1 MTPARYRIVRLLF
14 ITIGVGYFIAI
25 SLSQF
30 FYPDQFSSALINATT
45 TPVMWWHDY
54 ILSGVLII
62 VAVVLAFK
70 LAKPSYHLFLAAA
83 LIFFSIVAS
92 IYRWPD
98 WISGNG
104 YFTLSV
110 LSAFTGALFIYS
122 MMRFAGKHST
132 AEYGKYFLRR
142 KRLGFYKKVV
152 VFFSQDRPFWLILFP
167 VLSGLMIG
175 GSYLGPD
182 IEFMVNIL
190 ILIIGLIYFRI
201 SFYFAG
207 AENRNRLA
215 WLLWGLIAIIGLYV
229 VQLFLY
235 IFYADQI
242 ILLVIT
248 LFLTSLVI
256 CLSFIMSI
264 FFSRSTD
271 ARFVVRKTL
280 IYGAILLVG
289 LFIFG
294 AVEHY
299 VIHAISHALHIKDSI
314 LNSCFGAAIAL
325 TIRPAHHR
333 LEHWLKKLEKKEE
346 NHP

>member
-1 MTPARYRIVRLLF
+1 MTS
-14 ITIGVGYFIAI
+14 T
-25 SLSQF
+25 
-30 FYPDQFSSALINATT
+30 
-45 TPVMWWHDY
+45 
-54 ILSGVLII
+54 
-62 VAVVLAFK
+62 
-70 LAKPSYHLFLAAA
+70 FLHF
-83 LIFFSIVAS
+83 LVAS
-92 IYRWPD
+92 
-98 WISGNG
+98 
-104 YFTLSV
+104 
-110 LSAFTGALFIYS
+110 
-122 MMRFAGKHST
+122 
-132 AEYGKYFLRR
+132 
-142 KRLGFYKKVV
+142 
-152 VFFSQDRPFWLILFP
+152 
-167 VLSGLMIG
+167 
-175 GSYLGPD
+175 
-182 IEFMVNIL
+182 
-190 ILIIGLIYFRI
+190 
-201 SFYFAG
+201 
-207 AENRNRLA
+207 
-215 WLLWGLIAIIGLYV
+215 WLLWGLISIIGLYV
-229 VQLFLY
+229 VQLFLF

-242 ILLVIT
+242 ILLVIAF
-248 LFLTSLVI
+248 FLTSLVI